1 MPLDSSS
8 PHRPAPTLIVSYAS
22 EDREAARKLRDALS
36 AHDIDVWYD
45 EDDLTGGDAWDQ
57 KIRRR
62 IRECDYFMPVISQA
76 TQARREGY
84 FRREWRQAAERTLDM
99 ADDVMFLLP
108 VNISDIP
115 EAGARVPERF
125 QHVHWTRCPDGE
137 PNADLEG
144 LCHQV
149 LTGEEAPSETPPTA
163 APSIPVS
170 RKKVSLQPS
179 KAKKDQA
186 LPPYPHQPHRTAD
199 EPVWLHVF
207 NLMVWIVRCAY
218 RAYQGF
224 PRILRWVVIIWFI
237 TFLFSRNDDSDDS
250 NRNARGPDDP
260 TPTSEESAEG
270 DDIKTGL
277 LETAQELRNV
287 EGFGEFGRIIGAV
300 ADAAQAGRPLVLTPF
315 VYNSTEATNEEFT
328 KRVFNQL
335 LRSIR
340 VTRAD
345 EVAVSPSALGVAP
358 TSADILARI
367 SRTESRFLLTGWVE
381 IEAADNSA
389 HFELV
394 LHSTDSPSLIWTQRY
409 PVANTD
415 AASIVD
421 DILAALSTHDVFA
434 PAAPPEDPEIPE
446 TLPEA
451 VP

>member
-1 MPLDSSS
+1 
-8 PHRPAPTLIVSYAS
+8 
-22 EDREAARKLRDALS
+22 
-36 AHDIDVWYD
+36 
-45 EDDLTGGDAWDQ
+45 
-57 KIRRR
+57 
-62 IRECDYFMPVISQA
+62 
-76 TQARREGY
+76 
-84 FRREWRQAAERTLDM
+84 
-99 ADDVMFLLP
+99 
-108 VNISDIP
+108 
-115 EAGARVPERF
+115 
-125 QHVHWTRCPDGE
+125 
-137 PNADLEG
+137 
-144 LCHQV
+144 
-149 LTGEEAPSETPPTA
+149 
-163 APSIPVS
+163 
-170 RKKVSLQPS
+170 
-179 KAKKDQA
+179 
-186 LPPYPHQPHRTAD
+186 
-199 EPVWLHVF
+199 
-207 NLMVWIVRCAY
+207 MVWIVRCAY
-218 RAYQGF
+218 RAYKGF